1 MQKNIKYTE
10 TQLDRIIRMAWEDRT
25 PYYALKYQFNLS
37 PNQLVSLMRK
47 LMKKKSF
54 IRWKKRISAR
64 KTKNHRKNYLKIDR
78 FKCSLQR
85 TITLNKISKRN

>member
-10 TQLDRIIRMAWEDRT
+10 TQLDRIIQMAWEDRT

-47 LMKKKSF
+47 LMKKVLSDG
-54 IRWKKRISAR
+54 KRGLVQGKQRIIE
-64 KTKNHRKNYLKIDR
+64 KI
-78 FKCSLQR
+78 
-85 TITLNKISKRN
+85 I